1 MKAKQQKR
9 LEVLENIDTS
19 EMTLEEMSNIFSE
32 RSELLLLRNKENIN
46 FILRGNDK
54 YYYANQCYEF
64 TQNLLK
70 YGFNGFHTATKEEV
84 KEKGICFNKY
94 SINLGYNEY
103 CQDLKRFNSRDEM
116 LGFVIGYNE
125 ASTESV

>member
-9 LEVLENIDTS
+9 LEALENIDTS

-32 RSELLLLRNKENIN
+32 RSELLLARNKENIN

-54 YYYANQCYEF
+54 YYYANQCYKF

-70 YGFNGFHTATKEEV
+70 YGFNGFRTATKEEV

-94 SINLGYNEY
+94 SINLGCNQYGN
-103 CQDLKRFNSRDEM
+103 DLKRFNSKDEM

>member
-9 LEVLENIDTS
+9 LEALENVDTS

-32 RSELLLLRNKENIN
+32 RSELLLSRNKENIN

-54 YYYANQCYEF
+54 YYYANQCYKF

-70 YGFNGFHTATKEEV
+70 YGFNGFRTATKEEV

-94 SINLGYNEY
+94 SINLGRNQYGN
-103 CQDLKRFNSRDEM
+103 DLKRFNSKDEM
-116 LGFVIGYNE
+116 FGFVIAYNE
-125 ASTESV
+125 TSRSI